1 MIHLHIHTDCEY
13 FAGCERLLPHFW
25 NSKKLTDAFR
35 ITFTYRK
42 SKRYE
47 KELHQFLPKTIWAE
61 SIFNSFQLK
70 QISFGDRKSIMVF
83 IKGVFRIL
91 DKFLAVIFLYPLFL
105 YELSKLIIHFLSDR
119 PNVLQINNG
128 GYPGARSARAA
139 ACAGKICRIP
149 LILMVVNNM
158 AVPRNRLSRLLD
170 SPIDFL
176 VRHCVNVFITA
187 SIQANEA
194 IVDTLGL
201 EREKAEVIPNAVA
214 MRNIP
219 ESRLS
224 IREIMRCDSSTIVI
238 GMVAVLEK
246 RKGHQVL
253 LDALSIVIK
262 NDPSLANQLK
272 VWIIGDG
279 NLASSLKNS
288 ASNLGINEVMQ
299 FLGYRYDYLNLI
311 SAMDIAVLT
320 SLSDED
326 SPLFT
331 IEAMSLGI
339 PIVVSDFGGLS
350 DQVVNNENGILFPV
364 GDSTAL
370 ADALVKLIKDREVRT
385 SMGQAA
391 LGRYQSHH
399 SVNQFISSYLNLYL
413 RDHQQYLEQNIS

>member
-25 NSKKLTDAFR
+25 NSKKLNGTFR

-47 KELHQFLPKTIWAE
+47 KELQQFLPKTIQAE

-70 QISFGDRKSIMVF
+70 QISFGNRQSSMGFTD
-83 IKGVFRIL
+83 GVFRMV
-91 DKFLAVIFLYPLFL
+91 DKACAVIFLYPLFF
-105 YELSKLIIHFLSDR
+105 YELSKLIFFFLSDR
-119 PNVLQINNG
+119 PNVLHINNG

-176 VRHCVNVFITA
+176 VRRSVSIFVTA
-187 SIQANEA
+187 STHANETL
-194 IVDTLGL
+194 IDVLGL
-201 EREKAEVIPNAVA
+201 KREQTQVIPNAVETP
-214 MRNIP
+214 NIS

-224 IREIMRCDSSTIVI
+224 IRESMACDSSSIVI
-238 GMVAVLEK
+238 GVVAVLEE
-246 RKGHQVL
+246 RKGHLVL
-253 LDALSIVIK
+253 IDAMSIVL
-262 NDPSLANQLK
+262 NDDPSLVDRLK

-279 NLASSLKNS
+279 PLDFSLKIATRKIGN
-288 ASNLGINEVMQ
+288 GETIQ
-299 FLGYRYDYLNLI
+299 FLGYRYDYLNLM
-311 SAMDIAVLT
+311 SAMDVAVLT
-320 SLSDED
+320 SISDED
-326 SPLFT
+326 SPLST

-339 PIVVSDFGGLS
+339 PIIVSDFGGLS
-350 DQVVNNENGILFPV
+350 DQVVNNENGFLFPV
-364 GDSTAL
+364 GDASAL
-370 ADALVKLIKDREVRT
+370 ADALVILIKDQELRT

-391 LGRYQSHH
+391 LSRYQSDY
-399 SVNQFISSYLNLYL
+399 SVNQFISNYLNLYT
-413 RDHQQYLEQNIS
+413 RNN